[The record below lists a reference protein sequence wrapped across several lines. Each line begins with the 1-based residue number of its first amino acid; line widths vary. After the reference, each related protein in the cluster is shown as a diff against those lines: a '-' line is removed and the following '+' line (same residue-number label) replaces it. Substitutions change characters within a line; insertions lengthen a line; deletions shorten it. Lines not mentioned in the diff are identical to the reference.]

1 MFIQRLQLCKQHIQG
16 GDMIGRRWDREK
28 GKSLVADPSGASR
41 RGPVLQLLL
50 ICCISALA
58 AGCPAV
64 VSYQPN
70 DRLVVDLGVEQA
82 RKRLQET
89 LSRSINPRV
98 IEVQVTQEFVNYRY
112 QQPILGPF
120 GAQVGVT
127 MAENRVHFQNVSRVE
142 VFENNVVFLR
152 AANEIILAQL
162 IFANQDDAK
171 TFADLILSFR
181 AQAPRGAAR

>member
-1 MFIQRLQLCKQHIQG
+1 MVGTK
-16 GDMIGRRWDREK
+16 WKREN
-28 GKSLVADPSGASR
+28 GNSPVAYPSGAPR
-41 RGPVLQLLL
+41 RVTLLKLLL
-50 ICCISALA
+50 LCCISALA
-58 AGCPAV
+58 VGCPAV

-70 DRLVVDLGVEQA
+70 ERLVVDLGVEQA

-98 IEVQVTQEFVNYRY
+98 IEVQVAQEFVNYRY
-112 QQPILGPF
+112 QQPILGPY
-120 GAQVGVT
+120 GIQVGMT

-152 AANEIILAQL
+152 AANEVILAQV
-162 IFANQDDAK
+162 IFASQEDAK

-181 AQAPRGAAR
+181 AQVHRGAAR

>member
-1 MFIQRLQLCKQHIQG
+1 MTGIKS
-16 GDMIGRRWDREK
+16 DRQN
-28 GKSLVADPSGASR
+28 GKSPVAYPSEAPR
-41 RGPVLQLLL
+41 HVTLLKLLL

-58 AGCPAV
+58 VGCPAV

-70 DRLVVDLGVEQA
+70 ERLVVDLGVEQA
-82 RKRLQET
+82 RKRLEET

-98 IEVQVTQEFVNYRY
+98 IDVQVTQEFVNYRF

-120 GAQVGVT
+120 FAQVGVQ
-127 MAENRVHFQNVSRVE
+127 MAENRVHFVNVSRAE

-152 AANEIILAQL
+152 AANEIVLAQF
-162 IFANQDDAK
+162 IFANQEDAK

-181 AQAPRGAAR
+181 AQLPRGAAR

>member
-1 MFIQRLQLCKQHIQG
+1 MA
-16 GDMIGRRWDREK
+16 GRRWDREN
-28 GKSLVADPSGASR
+28 GKSVVAYPSGAPR
-41 RGPVLQLLL
+41 RATLFKLLPL
-50 ICCISALA
+50 CCISALA
-58 AGCPAV
+58 VGCPAV

-70 DRLVVDLGVEQA
+70 ERLVHELGVANA
-82 RKRLQET
+82 RKRLEET

-98 IEVQVTQEFVNYRY
+98 IDVQVTREFVNYRY

-127 MAENRVHFQNVSRVE
+127 MAENRVHFQNVSRAE
-142 VFENNVVFLR
+142 IFETNVVFLR
-152 AANEIILAQL
+152 AANENILAQV

-181 AQAPRGAAR
+181 AQLPR